1 MLKPLKFM
9 GYAIVFQEV
18 YNETTLAFS
27 ISGCPYRCNG
37 CHSQYLWEYE
47 GDNLIENMEQ
57 IINKYNDYITCVCF
71 MGGDQNMDELASALQ
86 TCKNL
91 GLKTCVYS
99 GSSDMSKF
107 KDIFPYLDWLKLGE
121 YNRTLYSKN
130 HIEYGVKLATSN
142 QHMYRI
148 INGEPIEEKR
158 ANEKN

>member
-1 MLKPLKFM
+1 MPKPLKYI

-27 ISGCPYRCNG
+27 ISGCPYHCNG
-37 CHSQYLWEYE
+37 CHSQYLWEYG

-57 IINKYNDYITCVCF
+57 IINKYSGYITCVCF
-71 MGGDQNMDELASALQ
+71 MGGDQNMSELIEALKI
-86 TCKNL
+86 CKKI

-107 KDIFPYLDWLKLGE
+107 KDALPYLDWLKLGE
-121 YNRTLYSKN
+121 YNKNLSSKN

-148 INGEPIEEKR
+148 INGEPIEEG
-158 ANEKN
+158 E

>member
-1 MLKPLKFM
+1 MPKPLKYL

-27 ISGCPYRCNG
+27 ISGCPYHCNG

-57 IINKYNDYITCVCF
+57 IINKYNGYITCVCF
-71 MGGDQNMDELASALQ
+71 MGGDQNMDELVSALQ

-99 GSSDMSKF
+99 GASDISKF
-107 KDIFPYLDWLKLGE
+107 KNALVYLDWLKLGKYE
-121 YNRTLYSKN
+121 DRLKANN
-130 HIEYGVKLATSN
+130 HIEHGVRLATAN

-148 INGEPIEEKR
+148 THENGKVVIN
-158 ANEKN
+158 